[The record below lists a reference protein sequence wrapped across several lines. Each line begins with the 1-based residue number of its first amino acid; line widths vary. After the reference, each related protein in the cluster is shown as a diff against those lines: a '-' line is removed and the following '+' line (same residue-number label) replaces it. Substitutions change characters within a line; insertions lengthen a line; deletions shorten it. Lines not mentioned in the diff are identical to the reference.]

1 MVGLSSDAPRLK
13 QNFSSPSFF
22 FLSRRF
28 FFGQGVFGHFG
39 VYFEPRLGVKL
50 CAAGGTS
57 ARNAAVGG
65 SAGSRIKLIKL

>member
-22 FLSRRF
+22 FS
-28 FFGQGVFGHFG
+28 QGVFFSVKAFLGILG